1 MYAEGETNMGSL
13 QAAGLDDRQPLGLQR
28 HQQSD
33 GTQRETE
40 HLSSPVWQ
48 IPGARSSLPRYSIE
62 CYRLRLMPAS
72 SL

>member
-1 MYAEGETNMGSL
+1 MYVPRGRPIWAPFKL
-13 QAAGLDDRQPLGLQR
+13 QDWTTGGPGLQR

-40 HLSSPVWQ
+40 HLSPPVWQ

-62 CYRLRLMPAS
+62 CYRLGLMPAS